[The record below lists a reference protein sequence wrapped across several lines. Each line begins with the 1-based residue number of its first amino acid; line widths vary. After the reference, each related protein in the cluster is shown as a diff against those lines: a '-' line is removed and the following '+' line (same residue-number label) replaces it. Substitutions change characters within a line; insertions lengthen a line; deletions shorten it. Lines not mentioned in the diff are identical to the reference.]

1 MRASGN
7 DRISPFFWSA
17 LWMIALAI
25 RIWGVWYFPT
35 AEQDG
40 YSDAETVARFSAD
53 IAAGTFSFS
62 HLYGFW
68 LPLFQLVAAIPNI
81 WLHNPLLAG
90 KVVSGLCGAVA
101 CVLAF
106 AVSLRLAH
114 SVSLACLAYVVV
126 LLSPIHLLYSSACMT
141 DVPFGCLLLA
151 SLLFVLRN
159 QWTAAMIVA
168 AVAGA
173 VRVEAW
179 SLIPLLPLLQ
189 LIKEK
194 RVSVIGVMVLVA
206 PPLLWLVVSQS
217 ARDDWFA
224 FFKDRVAYQKHYMD
238 FYPSR
243 RAFAVADV
251 KSDVDLL
258 MFGATRIVFV
268 TGLLAGLFVLFKTGW
283 RRKDFWGAFV
293 TVSYFAVVLAFLVL
307 GYVTKRQPVWLPRYG
322 LFALVLGAPLLAW
335 LLRQLLDSS
344 WPRWIGIA
352 GVSIVIFLCASEA
365 CIQLSIIPKVLGD
378 FRAHARIAQ
387 TLKQSMQQ
395 TNESDARCFSDDVS
409 VRVLSG
415 LPMARIVQSYDAPPQ
430 AWDNAATF
438 DAFLEQK
445 NVRYLVYM
453 ATEDSLSAKWLPK
466 AGNSAAIRTG
476 RFERIAFEK
485 SDFGPDVA
493 LFRVT
498 HPSP

>member
-1 MRASGN
+1 MRPSGN
-7 DRISPFFWSA
+7 DRISPFLWSA

-25 RIWGVWYFPT
+25 RLWGVWYFPT

-40 YSDAETVARFSAD
+40 YSDAETIARFSAE
-53 IAAGTFSFS
+53 IGAGTFSFS

-68 LPLFQLVAAIPNI
+68 LPFFQLVAAIPNI
-81 WLHNPLLAG
+81 WLNNPLLAG
-90 KVVSGLCGAVA
+90 KVISGLCGAAA

-114 SVSLACLAYVVV
+114 SISLACVAFALL

-168 AVAGA
+168 AVAGG

-179 SLIPLLPLLQ
+179 ALIPLLPLLQ

-194 RVSVIGVMVLVA
+194 RISVIGVILLVV
-206 PPLLWLVVSQS
+206 PPLLWLLVSQS
-217 ARDDWFA
+217 ARGDWFA
-224 FFKDRVAYQKHYMD
+224 FFKDRVVYHKHYMD

-243 RAFAVADV
+243 RGFALADV
-251 KSDVDLL
+251 RGDLDLL
-258 MFGATRIVFV
+258 MFGANRILFIA
-268 TGLLAGLFVLFKTGW
+268 GLIAGLFLLCKAGW

-293 TVSYFAVVLAFLVL
+293 TASYFAVVLAFLIL

-322 LFALVLGAPLLAW
+322 LFALALGAPLLAW

-352 GVSIVIFLCASEA
+352 GVSIAIFLCASEA
-365 CIQLSIIPKVLGD
+365 RSQFSVIPKVLMD
-378 FRAHARIAQ
+378 FQAHAAIAQ
-387 TLKQSMQQ
+387 ALKASMQQ
-395 TNESDARCFSDDVS
+395 TNELGVRCFSDDVS

-415 LPMARIVQSYDAPPQ
+415 LPRARLVQSRDAPPE
-430 AWDNAATF
+430 AWNNAAAF

-445 NVRYLVYM
+445 SVRYLVYM
-453 ATEDSLSAKWLPK
+453 ATEDSLPAKWLPK
-466 AGNSAAIRTG
+466 DGNPAVTG
-476 RFERIAFEK
+476 TDRFERIASEK

-493 LFRVT
+493 LFRMK
-498 HPSP
+498 HHSF

>member
-7 DRISPFFWSA
+7 DRISPLFWSA

-40 YSDAETVARFSAD
+40 YSDAETIARFSAD
-53 IAAGTFSFS
+53 IAAGTFGFS

-90 KVVSGLCGAVA
+90 DLVSGFCGAVA

-114 SVSLACLAYVVV
+114 SISLACLAYVLV

-159 QWTAAMIVA
+159 QWTAAMVVA
-168 AVAGA
+168 AIAGG

-179 SLIPLLPLLQ
+179 PLIPLLPLLQ
-189 LIKEK
+189 FIKEK
-194 RVSVIGVMVLVA
+194 RVSVIGVIVLVA

-217 ARDDWFA
+217 ARGDWFA
-224 FFKDRVAYQKHYMD
+224 FFKDRVVYQKHYMD

-243 RAFAVADV
+243 RGFALADV
-251 KSDVDLL
+251 RRDLDLL
-258 MFGATRIVFV
+258 TFGANRILFIA
-268 TGLLAGLFVLFKTGW
+268 GLIAGLFLLFKAGW

-307 GYVTKRQPVWLPRYG
+307 GYVTKRQPIWLPRYG
-322 LFALVLGAPLLAW
+322 LFALVLGAPLLSW
-335 LLRQLLDSS
+335 LIRQLLDSS
-344 WPRWIGIA
+344 WPRWIGTA
-352 GVSIVIFLCASEA
+352 GVSLAIFLCALEA
-365 CIQLSIIPKVLGD
+365 CSQFSVIPKVLGD

-387 TLKQSMQQ
+387 TLKESMQQ
-395 TNESDARCFSDDVS
+395 TNESGSRCFSDDVS

-415 LPMARIVQSYDAPPQ
+415 LPAARIVQSYDAPPQ
-430 AWDNAATF
+430 AWENAATF

-445 NVRYLVYM
+445 SVRYLVYM
-453 ATEDSLSAKWLPK
+453 ATEDSLPAKWLPK
-466 AGNSAAIRTG
+466 GGNSAATG
-476 RFERIAFEK
+476 TDRFEQIASEK

-493 LFRVT
+493 LFRVK
-498 HPSP
+498 P

>member
-1 MRASGN
+1 
-7 DRISPFFWSA
+7 
-17 LWMIALAI
+17 MIALAI

-40 YSDAETVARFSAD
+40 YSDAETIARFSAD

-68 LPLFQLVAAIPNI
+68 LPLFQLVAAIPNL

-90 KVVSGLCGAVA
+90 AVVSGLCGAVV

-114 SVSLACLAYVVV
+114 SISLACLAYVLV
-126 LLSPIHLLYSSACMT
+126 LLSPIHFLYSSACMT

-159 QWTAAMIVA
+159 QWTAAMIIA
-168 AVAGA
+168 AVAGG

-179 SLIPLLPLLQ
+179 ALIPLLPLLQ
-189 LIKEK
+189 FIKEK
-194 RVSVIGVMVLVA
+194 RASVIGVIILLA

-217 ARDDWFA
+217 ARGDWFA
-224 FFKDRVAYQKHYMD
+224 FFKDRVVYHEHYMD

-243 RAFAVADV
+243 RGFALADV
-251 KSDVDLL
+251 RGDLDLL
-258 MFGATRIVFV
+258 MFGANRVLFV
-268 TGLLAGLFVLFKTGW
+268 AGLIAGVFLFFKAGW
-283 RRKDFWGAFV
+283 RRKDFWAAFV
-293 TVSYFAVVLAFLVL
+293 TASYFAVVLAFLVL

-335 LLRQLLDSS
+335 LLRQWLDSS
-344 WPRWIGIA
+344 WPRRINIA
-352 GVSIVIFLCASEA
+352 GVSIAILLCAREA
-365 CIQLSIIPKVLGD
+365 CSQFSIIPKVLAD
-378 FRAHARIAQ
+378 FRAHAAIAQ
-387 TLKQSMQQ
+387 TLKTSMEQSSELG
-395 TNESDARCFSDDVS
+395 TRCFSDDVS

-415 LPMARIVQSYDAPPQ
+415 LPRERIVQSHDAPPE
-430 AWDNAATF
+430 AWNDAAIF
-438 DAFLEQK
+438 DAFLRR
-445 NVRYLVYM
+445 NSVRYLVYM
-453 ATEDSLSAKWLPK
+453 ATEDSLPAKWLPRLGTP
-466 AGNSAAIRTG
+466 APIPAS
-476 RFERIAFEK
+476 RFEQIAAEK
-485 SDFGPDVA
+485 SAFGPDVA
-493 LFRVT
+493 LFCVR